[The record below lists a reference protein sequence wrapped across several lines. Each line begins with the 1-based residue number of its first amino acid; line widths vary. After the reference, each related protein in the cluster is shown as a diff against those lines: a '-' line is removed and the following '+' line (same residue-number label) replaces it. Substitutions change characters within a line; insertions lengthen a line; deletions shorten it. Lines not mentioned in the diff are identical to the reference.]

1 MILISYLTGKG
12 KEKELYPNPKGL
24 DLPEDYCEQ
33 MSMVLMQ
40 FFSKLDARQGD
51 ILQNMLDKEL
61 AKLKK
66 KADPDSS
73 KEPIK
78 TVGDLY
84 THEKVIIITD
94 AQGEEIHLAKTDFNH
109 LKECIEISDGLYFE
123 TQSQRN
129 WIEKVCDKWR
139 ILEFEFDH
147 DVNDIACYGGM
158 KSYCNKVAG
167 MRFENK
173 VFDFLQIST
182 ERFVEMRNKYNSF
195 KSKLAAAVWKHKLGV
210 NIDLPMYE
218 GIDVTKSIEEEFGV
232 DEFGLALLKK
242 LKIDVKR
249 SAIYLSDDQA
259 RFLVDLYYQIQRY
272 RITANNQCRTL
283 DSVPENEPHELLSLF
298 ADNFQVMERNIKSC
312 LEVYA
317 ASKPIGKWMLS
328 ICGIGPVITAGIM
341 ANVDI
346 SKVNT
351 AGAIQRYAGLDPTL
365 PKAKKGEKRR
375 YNARLKV
382 LCWKIGESF
391 LKTCNREDDFY
402 GKYFKIR
409 MDYET
414 RKDAAGD
421 YAEQAK
427 KIPEEKNFTKK
438 DVEAVYLKG
447 HLPKSHIISRSK
459 RYAVKLFLSHL
470 FTVWYELDRGFEPP
484 KPFPIAILGHTH
496 EIKVPNW
503 DSDVK
508 VLIKELGLDKWIDTS
523 KKKSGDK

>member
-1 MILISYLTGKG
+1 MVLISYLTGKG
-12 KEKELYPNPKGL
+12 KEKQLYPNPKGIE
-24 DLPEDYCEQ
+24 LPEEQ
-33 MSMVLMQ
+33 VEGILMLLVEH
-40 FFSKLDARQGD
+40 FKKLDARQSD
-51 ILQNMLDKEL
+51 VLEQMLEKEK
-61 AKLKK
+61 AKQDKK
-66 KADPDSS
+66 KDKDPEA
-73 KEPIK
+73 EPKIESIE
-78 TVGDLY
+78 DLY
-84 THEKVIIITD
+84 TNEKVFKVTARTID
-94 AQGEEIHLAKTDFNH
+94 KNEFHLVKSDFNYM
-109 LKECIEISDGLYFE
+109 KECIEIGEGLFFE
-123 TQSQRN
+123 IQSQHN
-129 WIEKVCDKWR
+129 WIEKVCDKWH
-139 ILEFEFDH
+139 IMDFFDPEV
-147 DVNDIACYGGM
+147 DSIAFYGAM
-158 KSYCNKVAG
+158 KSYCNKTSHK
-167 MRFENK
+167 FENK
-173 VFDFLQIST
+173 TFDFLEIST
-182 ERFVEMRNKYNSF
+182 EKFVEMRNSYTKF
-195 KSKLAAAVWKHKLGV
+195 KSKLAAAVWKHKLGESI
-210 NIDLPMYE
+210 NLPMYE

-298 ADNFQVMERNIKSC
+298 ADNFAVMERNIKSC

-346 SKVNT
+346 SKVST

-365 PKAKKGEKRR
+365 PKPKKGEKRK

-391 LKTCNREDDFY
+391 LKTCNRDDDFY

-438 DVEAVYLKG
+438 DVEKIYLDG

-503 DSDVK
+503 DADVK
-508 VLIKELGLDKWIDTS
+508 VLIKQLHLDEWIE
-523 KKKSGDK
+523 KKKK